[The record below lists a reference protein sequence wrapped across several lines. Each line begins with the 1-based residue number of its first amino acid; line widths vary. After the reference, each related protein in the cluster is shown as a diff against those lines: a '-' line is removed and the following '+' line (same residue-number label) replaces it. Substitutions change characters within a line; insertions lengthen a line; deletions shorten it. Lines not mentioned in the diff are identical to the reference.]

1 MPKSSLANVAL
12 LNWPVEML
20 RVAEREECERLSSL
34 SWDTLR
40 RKHADKILKLSE
52 RRVGMRVGH
61 VLMLGQE

>member
-1 MPKSSLANVAL
+1 MPKSSLANVGL

-34 SWDTLR
+34 SWDTLK
-40 RKHADKILKLSE
+40 RKHPDKVVKLSE